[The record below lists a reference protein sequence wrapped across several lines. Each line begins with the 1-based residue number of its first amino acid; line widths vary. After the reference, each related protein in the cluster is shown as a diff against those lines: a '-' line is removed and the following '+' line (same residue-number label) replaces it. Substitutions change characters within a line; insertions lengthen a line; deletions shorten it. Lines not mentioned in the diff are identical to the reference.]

1 MKFSWGTGITL
12 SYVIF
17 ITVVIGVV
25 IYFHTLDVNL
35 VSDNYYEQEIKH
47 QSKIDK
53 AERANNLSEKPEIKI
68 DGGNIYIK
76 FPTLFNAD
84 EIEGSIVLFRPSNK
98 NKDLTIPLNLNN
110 DLRQNISTNK
120 LDGGVWRIQIDWI
133 ARDISYYIEKIIMVN

>member
-47 QSKIDK
+47 QGKIDK
-53 AERANNLSEKPEIKI
+53 AERANNLSEKPDIKV
-68 DGGNIYIK
+68 DGRNIYIK

>member
-47 QSKIDK
+47 QGKIDK
-53 AERANNLSEKPEIKI
+53 AERANNLSEKPDIKV
-68 DGGNIYIK
+68 DGRNIYIK

-84 EIEGSIVLFRPSNK
+84 EIEGSIVLFRPSNRLDSERHFLLYRK
-98 NKDLTIPLNLNN
+98 NNN
-110 DLRQNISTNK
+110 
-120 LDGGVWRIQIDWI
+120 G
-133 ARDISYYIEKIIMVN
+133 